1 MTYPDTLHPNRRQ
14 WLQSTGAG
22 ALLAALGQSALAQ
35 TNAFESVKIITGFA
49 AGGTSDTLC
58 RRVADKLPGT
68 GYTKAAYVENK
79 TGAGGQIAIQF
90 VKSQNPDGLTLL
102 QTPMSML
109 GIYPHIYKKLAYDP
123 VADLSPVSLACVFD
137 FGFAV
142 GPSVPAS
149 VKTVP
154 DFLAWCKANP
164 KEANFGSPAAG
175 SVPHFVGSLLGHHA
189 GIDLKHIAFRGTQ
202 PAILDMIGGQLPAV
216 SGPLGEFS
224 QHVAAG
230 KCRLLASTGAQRSK
244 FTPNTQTMA
253 EQGLKDMVFGE
264 WFGFYLPAKAPRELV
279 QRLNTALRAA
289 LATPEVVD
297 GLAAMGLEAKSSTP
311 AELAAL
317 LKTDFERWGP
327 LVKTIGFS
335 ADA

>member
-1 MTYPDTLHPNRRQ
+1 MHKLI
-14 WLQSTGAG
+14 
-22 ALLAALGQSALAQ
+22 
-35 TNAFESVKIITGFA
+35 AF
-49 AGGTSDTLC
+49 
-58 RRVADKLPGT
+58 
-68 GYTKAAYVENK
+68 
-79 TGAGGQIAIQF
+79 
-90 VKSQNPDGLTLL
+90 
-102 QTPMSML
+102 L
-109 GIYPHIYKKLAYDP
+109 GI
-123 VADLSPVSLACVFD
+123 
-137 FGFAV
+137 
-142 GPSVPAS
+142 
-149 VKTVP
+149 
-154 DFLAWCKANP
+154 
-164 KEANFGSPAAG
+164 
-175 SVPHFVGSLLGHHA
+175 
-189 GIDLKHIAFRGTQ
+189 Q
-202 PAILDMIGGQLPAV
+202 PAILDMIGGLLPAV

-311 AELAAL
+311 AELTAL
-317 LKTDFERWGP
+317 LKADFERWGP